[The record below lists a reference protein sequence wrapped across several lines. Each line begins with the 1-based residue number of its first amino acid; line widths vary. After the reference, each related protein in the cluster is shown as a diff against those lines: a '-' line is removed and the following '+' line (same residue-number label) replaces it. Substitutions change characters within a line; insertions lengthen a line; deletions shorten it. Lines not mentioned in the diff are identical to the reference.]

1 MRATITIWSVFL
13 ILTLNNVF
21 GQQIPFERDPEH
33 NTTVTYDELQNY
45 YQELLKDEK
54 QAKIIDLGKTDIGKP
69 LQLIVL
75 SKDADFDPQS
85 IKRKGKAVL
94 FMNNGIHPGEPEG
107 IDASMMFVR
116 DLLKQNKL
124 SSEVVVCMIPV
135 YNIAGMIN
143 RGTTRANQNGPNAY
157 GFRGSGQN
165 YDLNRDFIK
174 ADTRNAMLFNEVF
187 STWDPNV
194 FFDTHTSNGAD
205 YQHIMTLIATHPDK
219 LHPKLGGYMKA
230 RFTNKLYQEMEKKGY
245 PMVPYVDS
253 KGETPETG
261 LVSFLDGAR
270 YSTGY
275 AALHHTIGYMPET
288 HMWKPYKERVE
299 STYALMGILH
309 ENLKKEAKDLVKLRR
324 QIKQE
329 LVHQKEFPI
338 QWELDTTKIEQIP
351 FLGFKSGHKIS
362 EVSGQQR
369 LFYDREKPFSSSIP
383 HYYSYK
389 ETLRI
394 EKPKAYIVPQ
404 AYEKVIQLLKA
415 NRVDMQQLE
424 QDSIIDAQMYY
435 IRDYRT
441 SNRPYEGHYP
451 HSAVTLEVVNKK
463 QAYFKGDWII
473 PTDQESIRYIVE
485 TLEPQATDSFFN
497 WNFFD
502 AILSQKEYFSGYIF
516 EDYAAEMLRKDK
528 DLKRSFE
535 NAKSKD
541 GKLKESAAAQLQWL
555 YQRSPF
561 YEKTFN
567 LYPVARIVD

>member
-1 MRATITIWSVFL
+1 MKALTSILSIIL
-13 ILTLNNVF
+13 IFTLNDVS
-21 GQQIPFERDPEH
+21 GQQIPFEKDPER
-33 NTTVTYDELQNY
+33 NTTVTYEELRSY
-45 YQELLKDEK
+45 YQDLLKDEK
-54 QAKIIDLGKTDIGKP
+54 QTKIMDLGKTDVGKP

-75 SKDADFDPQS
+75 SKDGDFDPQS
-85 IKRKGKAVL
+85 IKAKGKAVL

-124 SSEVVVCMIPV
+124 SSDVVICLIPV
-135 YNIAGMIN
+135 YNIAGMLN

-157 GFRGSGQN
+157 GFRGSSQN

-187 STWDPNV
+187 SIWDPDV

-219 LHPKLGGYMKA
+219 LHPKLSSYMKE
-230 RFTNKLYQEMEKKGY
+230 RFTKPLYREMDKKGY

-253 KGETPETG
+253 KGETPQSG
-261 LVSFLDGAR
+261 LVSFLDGPR

-288 HMWKPYKERVE
+288 HMWKPYKDRVE
-299 STYALMGILH
+299 STYALMEILH
-309 ENLKKEAKDLVKLRR
+309 ENLKREAKHIVKLR
-324 QIKQE
+324 QEIKE
-329 LVHQKEFPI
+329 GLVHQKQFAI
-338 QWELDTTKIEQIP
+338 RWELDTTKIEQIP
-351 FLGFKSGHKIS
+351 FLGFQSGHQTS
-362 EVSGQQR
+362 RVSGQQR
-369 LFYDREKPFSSSIP
+369 LYYDRKKPYSQNIP
-383 HYYSYK
+383 HYYRYK

-394 EKPKAYIVPQ
+394 DKPKAYIVPQ

-415 NRVDMQQLE
+415 NRVDMQQLK
-424 QDSIIDAQMYY
+424 QDTIIDAEMYY
-435 IRDYRT
+435 ISDYRT

-451 HSAVTLEVVNKK
+451 HTDVELEVVKRK
-463 QAYFKGDWII
+463 QAYFEGDWVI
-473 PTDQESIRYIVE
+473 PTNQQAIRYIIE

-502 AILSQKEYFSGYIF
+502 AVLSQKEYFSAYIF
-516 EDYAAEMLRKDK
+516 EDYAAEMLEKDK
-528 DLKRSFE
+528 DLKKSFE
-535 NAKSKD
+535 ETKIND
-541 GKLKESAAAQLQWL
+541 EKLRTSGTAQLQWL

-561 YEKTFN
+561 YEKTFK
-567 LYPVARIVD
+567 LYPVARLVN